1 MSLETR
7 KGRGVYYTRSKRIA
21 GRLVRIYIGSGPD
34 AVEAAREDLER
45 RQSRARECARWKE
58 RNKELR
64 GIDLV
69 LGVYSRLVDQAIEAE
84 LMGAGIQRRR
94 SEWRVIR

>member
-7 KGRGVYYTRSKRIA
+7 KGQGVYYTRSKRIA

-45 RQSRARECARWKE
+45 RQSRAKE
-58 RNKELR
+58 RARAKEWER
-64 GIDLV
+64 EIEV
-69 LGVYSRLVDQAIEAE
+69 LDQAMVDYGRLVDRACESE

-94 SEWRVIR
+94 SEWRVVR